1 MREEN
6 TECVF
11 NSFGRPYE
19 DGDDILC
26 QFVKVIL
33 IQWNLSETTT
43 SFIRSMAC
51 DLFSNVF

>member
-6 TECVF
+6 TDCVF
-11 NSFGRPYE
+11 NGFGRPYE
-19 DGDDILC
+19 NGDDILC
-26 QFVKVIL
+26 QFVL

-43 SFIRSMAC
+43 SFIRYMAC